1 MTDTP
6 RMAQLRWAYHR
17 NLIEGVLRIDGA
29 GVPNN
34 ADRGSESSKRIALRI
49 LEEIG
54 AEPASGRLSGQ
65 AAGRVFESATKE
77 YLESAFSNLDHLRP
91 GEWEFSVGQNIREFA
106 QFRHLTEIR
115 ELVERNNELRTI
127 LGDYIVKP
135 DIVVARR
142 PVSDDEI
149 NAAGALVE
157 GGLIARRTP
166 LRAVNSSV
174 PILHASVSCKWTIR
188 SDRSQN
194 ARTEALNLIRNRKG
208 NTPHIVVVTAEPL
221 PGRLASIAMGT
232 GDVDCVYHWAL
243 TEMGAAV
250 GAVGADSDRELL
262 AAMVEGGRLRDVGDL
277 PFDLAV

>member
-221 PGRLASIAMGT
+221 PGRLASSAMGT

>member
-6 RMAQLRWAYHR
+6 RMAHLRGAYHR
-17 NLIEGVLRIDGA
+17 DIIDRVLRIDSA

-34 ADRGSESSKRIALRI
+34 ADRGSESSKRIALTI

-54 AEPASGRLSGQ
+54 AEPVAGRLSGQ

-77 YLESAFSNLDHLRP
+77 YLESAFSLLGHLRP

-142 PVSDDEI
+142 PVGDDEI
-149 NAAGALVE
+149 NSVAVLIGE
-157 GGLIARRTP
+157 GVVARRTP
-166 LRAVNSSV
+166 LRAVNSTI

-262 AAMVEGGRLRDVGDL
+262 ASMVDGGRLRDVGDL

>member
-1 MTDTP
+1 MTDTH
-6 RMAQLRWAYHR
+6 RMAQLRGAYHR
-17 NLIEGVLRIDGA
+17 DIIERVLRTDNA

-34 ADRGSESSKRIALRI
+34 ADRGSESSKRIALGI

-54 AEPASGRLSGQ
+54 AEPVVGRLSGQ

-77 YLESAFSNLDHLRP
+77 YLEAAFSNLGHLRP

-142 PVSDDEI
+142 PVSDDDI
-149 NAAGALVE
+149 NAAGALIGE
-157 GGLIARRTP
+157 GAIARRTP
-166 LRAVNSSV
+166 LRAVNSPV

-262 AAMVEGGRLRDVGDL
+262 ASMVDGGRLRDVGDL